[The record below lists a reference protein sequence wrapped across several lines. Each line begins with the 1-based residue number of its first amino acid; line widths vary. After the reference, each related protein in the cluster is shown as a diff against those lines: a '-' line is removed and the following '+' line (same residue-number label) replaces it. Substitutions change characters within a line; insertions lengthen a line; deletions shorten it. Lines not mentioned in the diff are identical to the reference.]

1 MSAPQNVWAKPLAAQ
16 LVSLFRETNVWFLQS
31 GGSGAYDPLT
41 GSIGTV
47 APTIWHCGAA
57 VVTKLFGPHA
67 AYNADGFLAGTD
79 VVFWFDSTTLPIE
92 PTTADRI
99 WYQGGPLLVT
109 KVDPLLESDGVFY
122 GYKVTA
128 SQPADITYKG
138 SGPPPVAA
146 GSRLVESAQWVYGG
160 NAPGQPG
167 IDGKARGAVLTW
179 TVQPHLTVGGVE
191 PIGPQPVGTV
201 LDADQGTVVGGV
213 APMVFNHQWFR
224 SPTPPASGGAFVWA
238 PIVGATGSSY
248 TTVAGDKY
256 NTLKCVVTATDSGT
270 PVASSNGSTATVPVG
285 PAALVAATLPTYT
298 GVVAV
303 GSKLTGTAGTAT
315 GGTAPITYATHWEIS
330 ADGLTGWSTLA
341 PDAPGTPLEVT
352 LLPAHQGQHIRL
364 VTIATDGDT
373 PTAQTVTMNG
383 NTSATVAAPADV
395 PLVLTTAPTVAGD
408 LLTGATVTGSG
419 AVATGGVGA
428 ITYTWRWQHAAAAAG
443 PWTDIPGATAAA
455 YTVGSAELGQFIRVV
470 ATATDTNTPT
480 AHKLDIP
487 GAAGLVKA
495 GLAVKTAPGLP
506 AGAPGAGGTWG
517 PASAAVFEN
526 GVAPIGAVT
535 HQWEVATVAT
545 GPWTPIAGQTTT
557 TLSVPADA
565 TGKFV
570 RMTDSATD
578 AGTPPTTLTSSSAAT
593 KVGSAV
599 FECAGGAVWIKRQI
613 PPEKAVQH
621 SLYCT
626 GTSPGSTVWIEQAA
640 TYDPAT
646 GAIGHGWNSGGTG
659 SSLVVQALSPSTVI
673 TYSAP
678 HGDPADWSDLG
689 GGEWVNLRTG
699 VKAHLNA
706 FRAVSSPGAASG
718 YSVGPA
724 LNPGTVGYVVAPTP
738 TGLRTTEVAPVPDT
752 STWTK
757 LAPAV
762 VGGIPI
768 WRHPDGHTVTQYG
781 DPAVIGAVGA
791 GAKVWLGTGP
801 DPWFHVN
808 NYDPGSGAV
817 ADYWVSGVTGQ
828 RWPATGNARAGQRPQ
843 PWDTAAIVIPAGDA
857 GFPSGGSTPI
867 PRTKYWPAAAVPSMD
882 FQLGANYQNAT
893 PNPTFDPIVQL
904 QVDAPGAPG
913 SNIHRWWNYAAGR
926 ELQGTAKPTASEWVR
941 NNATNNWVRQSD
953 GRVLQGFASDPSTP
967 AAGGAAAWM
976 EFPAGSG
983 HWYSTTGLATA
994 YGLVTAA
1001 QPVAGKGGPYLQRW
1015 NPGATTNASPPAGT
1029 SGLGAETNI
1038 ATTVPLGVAGDWVHS
1053 GTAAGAGSIWTNAK
1067 LGQTI
1072 TGQPQVL
1079 NPGVVGALVAAVSR
1093 VRSTT
1098 AETAPT
1104 GNLKPGST
1112 LTAHPG
1118 TATGGTAPLVRTMV
1132 WQVSPDGTTGWA
1144 DIAGSGGAA
1153 GAGDTYTVK
1162 PGDVG
1167 KYLRAV
1173 ETWTDSATPT
1183 PDTFT
1188 QASPAV
1194 GPVLAAVPLTGDTNP
1209 TLTGTP
1215 ATGQKLTAAG
1225 GTSHGGTAPTTHQ
1238 LSIETAPASTGPWTK
1253 LANTTAGQWT
1263 VPGGH
1268 AGEYLRLVD
1277 TVTDSSTP
1285 TAATLKLYSATLG
1298 PLDSFAMAT
1307 QPTVTGLLNVG
1318 SLLSATKGTTSG
1330 GKPPIDPMLLPFEP
1344 GGPRN
1349 AGDPGWQWQS
1359 APAATGPWTN
1369 ISLANGPTHT
1379 ITAGEVGLFLRIEAT
1394 HADSASPTPATAV
1407 GYSAAV
1413 GPVTAPLPTF
1423 FTAPTG
1429 DHYSEGSVLDWTA
1442 TNTTAGRPAGRPSGR
1457 RWHNSATGA
1466 DLWQTDNPGTAAPG
1480 VWDATQGGFYAA
1492 PAAPGGQYTVAGFV
1506 WRAPGGPGAWH
1517 FDATHLV
1524 WTDGTNYLPQQGS
1537 SAVNPGAT
1545 PTPGD
1550 TGPFDLNGVLYAQ
1563 TSAPPTITWVQTSP
1577 GVWQKKINGVNSG
1590 PPVRQTPDPRGM
1602 PA

>member
-31 GGSGAYDPLT
+31 AGSTAYDPLT
-41 GSIGTV
+41 GNVGTSK
-47 APTIWHCGAA
+47 PTIWHCGAA

-67 AYNADGFLAGTD
+67 AYNAAGFIGGSD

-92 PTTADRI
+92 PTTADAI
-99 WYQGGPLLVT
+99 WYQGGSLVVT
-109 KVDPLLESDGVFY
+109 QVDPLLESDGVFY

-128 SQPADITYKG
+128 SQTVDATYKG
-138 SGPPPVAA
+138 SGPPPIAP
-146 GSRLVESAQWVYGG
+146 GSRQVESSQWVYGG

-167 IDGKARGAVLTW
+167 PDGKARGAVLTW
-179 TVQPHLTVGGVE
+179 TVQPQLTVGGV
-191 PIGPQPVGTV
+191 PPVGSQPVGTV
-201 LDADQGTVVGGV
+201 LDSDQGTVMGGV

-224 SPTPPASGGAFVWA
+224 SPTPPSSGGAFVWT

-248 TTVAGDKY
+248 TTVAGDKN

-270 PVASSNGSTATVPVG
+270 PVASSTGSTATVPVG
-285 PAALVAATLPTYT
+285 SAVLVAATLPTYT

-315 GGTAPITYATHWEIS
+315 GGTAPIAYATHWEIS
-330 ADGLTGWSTLA
+330 ADGLAGWSTLA
-341 PDAPGTPLEVT
+341 PDAPAKPLEVT

-364 VTIATDGDT
+364 VTIATDSDT
-373 PTAQTVTMNG
+373 PTAQTVTMNS
-383 NTSATVAAPADV
+383 NTSATIAAPADV
-395 PLVLTTAPTVAGD
+395 PLVLTTAPTVAGS

-419 AVATGGVGA
+419 AVATGGVGT
-428 ITYTWRWQHAAAAAG
+428 ITYTWRWQHAAVAAG
-443 PWTDIPGATAAA
+443 PWTDIPGATAAT
-455 YTVGSAELGQFIRVV
+455 YTVGTAEQGQFIRVV

-506 AGAPGAGGTWG
+506 PGAPGAGGTWG
-517 PASAAVFEN
+517 PASSAVFEN
-526 GVAPIGAVT
+526 GVSPIGAVT

-578 AGTPPTTLTSSSAAT
+578 ADTPPTTLTSSSAAT

-613 PPEKAVQH
+613 APETAVQN

-626 GTSPGSTVWIEQAA
+626 GISVGSVVWSELASTYDPIRGTVGHGYSSSPGSRSVT
-640 TYDPAT
+640 
-646 GAIGHGWNSGGTG
+646 
-659 SSLVVQALSPSTVI
+659 QALNPSTVI

-678 HGDPADWSDLG
+678 HGVPADWSDLG
-689 GGEWVNLRTG
+689 GGTWVNLRTG
-699 VKAHLNA
+699 VKAQLNA
-706 FRAVSSPGAASG
+706 FSAVYSTSAASG

-724 LNPGTVGYVVAPTP
+724 LNPGTVGYVIAPSP
-738 TGLRTTEVAPVPDT
+738 TGLRTTEIAAVPDT
-752 STWTK
+752 GTWTQ
-757 LAPAV
+757 LPPAAP
-762 VGGIPI
+762 GGIPI
-768 WRHPDGHTVTQYG
+768 WRHTDGHTVTQYG

-791 GAKVWLGTGP
+791 GATAWLGTGA
-801 DPWFHVN
+801 DPWFHVS
-808 NYDPGSGAV
+808 NYNAV
-817 ADYWVSGVTGQ
+817 TGLVNDFWVNGLTGQ
-828 RWPATGNARAGQRPQ
+828 RWPITGNGPAGQRPQ
-843 PWDTAAIVIPAGDA
+843 SWDTATIVVPPGDT
-857 GFPSGGSTPI
+857 GFPIRGNTPA

-882 FQLGANYQNAT
+882 YKTGANYQNAT

-904 QVDAPGAPG
+904 QADAPGAPG
-913 SNIHRWWNYAAGR
+913 SNIHRWWNYAAGL
-926 ELQGTAKPTASEWVR
+926 ELQGTTKPAASEWARDNVQPI
-941 NNATNNWVRQSD
+941 WVRQSD
-953 GRVLQGFASDPSTP
+953 GRVLQGFTSNPSTP

-976 EFPAGSG
+976 EFPTGSG

-994 YGLVTAA
+994 YGLSTAA

-1038 ATTVPLGVAGDWVHS
+1038 ATTVPVGAPGDWVHS
-1053 GTAAGAGSIWTNAK
+1053 GTATGAGSIWTNAK
-1067 LGQTI
+1067 LRQRI

-1079 NPGVVGALVAAVSR
+1079 DPGVVGALVVAVFK
-1093 VRSTT
+1093 VRSIT

-1104 GNLKPGST
+1104 GNLTPGST
-1112 LTAHPG
+1112 ITAHPG
-1118 TATGGTAPLVRTMV
+1118 AAFGGQPPVVRTMV
-1132 WQVSPDGTTGWA
+1132 WQVSADGATGWA

-1153 GAGDTYTVK
+1153 GVGDTYTVK

-1173 ETWTDSATPT
+1173 ETWTDSAAV
-1183 PDTFT
+1183 PDIFS
-1188 QASPAV
+1188 QPSPAV
-1194 GPVLAAVPLTGDTNP
+1194 GPVRAAVPLTADTNP
-1209 TLTGTP
+1209 TLTGTA

-1225 GTSHGGTAPTTHQ
+1225 GTSHGGIAPTTHQ

-1253 LANTTAGQWT
+1253 LTDIAAGQWT
-1263 VPGGH
+1263 VPGSH

-1298 PLDSFAMAT
+1298 PVDSFAMAT
-1307 QPTVTGLLNVG
+1307 QPTVTGLLSVG

-1330 GKPPIDPMLLPFEP
+1330 GIAPIDPGLLPFEP

-1349 AGDPGWQWQS
+1349 AGDPDWQWQS

-1369 ISLANGPTHT
+1369 VRLNTSPTYT
-1379 ITAGEVGLFLRIEAT
+1379 IPASDLGLFLRIEAT
-1394 HADSASPTPATAV
+1394 HHDSATPTPATAV
-1407 GYSAAV
+1407 GHSVAV

-1423 FTAPTG
+1423 TTAPNG
-1429 DHYSEGSVLDWTA
+1429 DRYKDGNVLDWTA
-1442 TNTTAGRPAGRPSGR
+1442 STTTAGRPAGRPSSR
-1457 RWHNSATGA
+1457 RWHNSSTGA
-1466 DLWQTDNPGTAAPG
+1466 DLWQTDNPGTAMPG
-1480 VWDATQGGFYAA
+1480 VWDASQGGIYAA
-1492 PAAPGGQYTVAGFV
+1492 PAAPGGQYTVSGFV
-1506 WRAPGGPGAWH
+1506 WRAPGGPSAWH
-1517 FDATHLV
+1517 FDATHMV
-1524 WTDGTNYLPQQGS
+1524 WTNGTTYLSQQGNS
-1537 SAVNPGAT
+1537 SVNPGGT

-1550 TGPFDLNGVLYAQ
+1550 TGPFQLGTTLYAQ
-1563 TSAPPTITWVQTSP
+1563 TNVPPTITWVEMVP
-1577 GVWQKKINGVNSG
+1577 GVWQKQLNGRDSG
-1590 PPVRQTPDPRGM
+1590 PPVRQTADPRGM